1 MPVINRIQKTILTQF
16 PKVSESEHF
25 YLTGGTALAYFYL
38 QHRKSND
45 LDFFATNEELLL
57 PFSFHLEEFLK
68 EQKME
73 VERRRGFRSFVELI
87 VKNKTE
93 ETMIHLALDAAFR
106 FEQLKEFSEFSGLKV
121 DNLQDIAVNKLLAL
135 FGRAAFRDFVDVYFL
150 VHQAK
155 FEPESLIK
163 NAKIKDPGFDL
174 YWLGVA
180 FERINTFQDNS
191 PEMLLLLKPLP
202 LKEIADFFNG
212 WRQEIAQQ
220 LSS

>member
-1 MPVINRIQKTILTQF
+1 MPVINQIQETILTQF
-16 PKVSESEHF
+16 SKVTESPSF

-38 QHRKSND
+38 KHRESND
-45 LDFFATNEELLL
+45 LDFFTTDEDLLL
-57 PFSFHLEEFLK
+57 PFSFRLEELLK

-73 VERRRGFRSFVELI
+73 VERRRGLRSFVELI

-106 FEQLKEFSEFSGLKV
+106 FEPTQEFSEFPGLKV
-121 DNLQDIAVNKLLAL
+121 DSLKDIAVNKLLAL

-150 VHQAK
+150 VHQAD
-155 FEPESLIK
+155 FETEFLIK

-180 FERINTFQDNS
+180 FERINTFQDAS
-191 PEMLLLLKPLP
+191 LEMLLLLKPLRF
-202 LKEIADFFNG
+202 KEIADFFNG
-212 WRQEIAQQ
+212 WRQKIVQQ